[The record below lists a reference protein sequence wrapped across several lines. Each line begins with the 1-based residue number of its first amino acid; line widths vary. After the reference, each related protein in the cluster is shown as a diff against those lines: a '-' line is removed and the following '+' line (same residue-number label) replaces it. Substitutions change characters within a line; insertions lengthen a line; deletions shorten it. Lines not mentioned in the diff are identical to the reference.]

1 MRRLSPLW
9 LLASAAAPGALA
21 GGKAFSIHDDILAYP
36 QFEVAFPDEYILV
49 SDAETR
55 LLAKAKSVSQ
65 SRTPSPTPSVQ
76 SKGAGHDAL
85 QAPLSHADGHNT
97 GQSWEAS
104 SPLSESSGT
113 YEEMVLQGTRYLCH
127 IPYVEAE
134 DESATAG
141 SEQKG
146 TRSKAERE
154 KELAQATDRGLEL
167 LQEMEGRCM
176 YYVFGWW
183 SYSFCYN
190 NQVKQFH
197 ALPSGG
203 GVPSYPPMEDPG
215 TQSFVLGRFRRD
227 DEEDDGDGEGDP
239 AFDESKRSKTDIT
252 ELQTKGDSRY
262 LVQRLEGG
270 TTCDLTGKERKVE
283 VQFHCHPHS
292 TDRIGWIKEVT
303 TCSYLMVI
311 YTPRL
316 CNDVA
321 FQPPQPEDMH
331 TIDCQLIIASEE
343 IPQWEARRAQ
353 RTTQRLVNAGT
364 TQFPVVGDIEVGA
377 KKLVGTEG
385 RQIEKGRVASAGQE
399 RIEVVAMKE
408 NGEIQRLSVEELKK
422 YNLNPEKVEA
432 LKKHLENLANG
443 KDWKLEVVESNG
455 ERGFR
460 GIVDTD
466 GDDDGDGDIND
477 HAERKATQQRRAKGH
492 QGSGKKHDPPDG
504 GPGEHNDEAYKEEL

>member
-1 MRRLSPLW
+1 
-9 LLASAAAPGALA
+9 
-21 GGKAFSIHDDILAYP
+21 
-36 QFEVAFPDEYILV
+36 
-49 SDAETR
+49 
-55 LLAKAKSVSQ
+55 
-65 SRTPSPTPSVQ
+65 
-76 SKGAGHDAL
+76 
-85 QAPLSHADGHNT
+85 
-97 GQSWEAS
+97 
-104 SPLSESSGT
+104 
-113 YEEMVLQGTRYLCH
+113 
-127 IPYVEAE
+127 
-134 DESATAG
+134 
-141 SEQKG
+141 
-146 TRSKAERE
+146 
-154 KELAQATDRGLEL
+154 
-167 LQEMEGRCM
+167 
-176 YYVFGWW
+176 
-183 SYSFCYN
+183 
-190 NQVKQFH
+190 
-197 ALPSGG
+197 
-203 GVPSYPPMEDPG
+203 
-215 TQSFVLGRFRRD
+215 
-227 DEEDDGDGEGDP
+227 
-239 AFDESKRSKTDIT
+239 
-252 ELQTKGDSRY
+252 
-262 LVQRLEGG
+262 
-270 TTCDLTGKERKVE
+270 
-283 VQFHCHPHS
+283 
-292 TDRIGWIKEVT
+292 
-303 TCSYLMVI
+303 MVI

>member
-1 MRRLSPLW
+1 M
-9 LLASAAAPGALA
+9 
-21 GGKAFSIHDDILAYP
+21 
-36 QFEVAFPDEYILV
+36 
-49 SDAETR
+49 
-55 LLAKAKSVSQ
+55 SQ
-65 SRTPSPTPSVQ
+65 SRTPSAP
-76 SKGAGHDAL
+76 SKGANHDSL
-85 QAPLSHADGHNT
+85 QAPLGPADGHKT
-97 GQSWEAS
+97 GQNWEAS
-104 SPLSESSGT
+104 SPFSESPGT
-113 YEEMVLQGTRYLCH
+113 YEDMVLQGTRYLCH

-197 ALPSGG
+197 ALPLGS

-227 DEEDDGDGEGDP
+227 EEDDDGDVEGDS
-239 AFDESKRSKTDIT
+239 ASEEFKQSKTDIA

-262 LVQRLEGG
+262 LVQRLGGG

-292 TDRIGWIKEVT
+292 TDRIGWIKELT

-331 TIDCQLIIASEE
+331 TIDCQLMITSEE
-343 IPQWEARRAQ
+343 VPQWEARRAQ
-353 RTTQRLVNAGT
+353 RTSQRLVNAGT
-364 TQFPVVGDIEVGA
+364 TQFPVAGDIEVGA

-408 NGEIQRLSVEELKK
+408 NGEVQRLSVEELKRF
-422 YNLNPEKVEA
+422 NLSPEKVEA
-432 LKKHLENLANG
+432 LKKHLEDLANG

-460 GIVDTD
+460 GIVDAD
-466 GDDDGDGDIND
+466 DSDDGDEGNLDG
-477 HAERKATQQRRAKGH
+477 HADKGGH
-492 QGSGKKHDPPDG
+492 QGRPGPGKKNDPPDG
-504 GPGEHNDEAYKEEL
+504 EHDETYREEL